1 MQQACRFR
9 RVAQARPGTAHLARA
24 QYLLLHSSIRCN
36 ASASM
41 QQGEQEAPAPSV
53 TIVGA
58 GAAGLT
64 AAFFAAEHGAKVRCR
79 QLLSHAAEAH
89 SRSRCHE

>member
-1 MQQACRFR
+1 
-9 RVAQARPGTAHLARA
+9 
-24 QYLLLHSSIRCN
+24 
-36 ASASM
+36 M

-64 AAFFAAEHGAKVRCR
+64 AAFFAAEHGAKVRYR